1 MTVASSLAR
10 RLLRHLLDRSEGLPR
25 ALWQPLRACALI
37 AHWGSLRR
45 CKVTTAMDSE
55 WRHELEALQ
64 RLLARQQLQIDA
76 LHKQLGAPADDDAEE
91 VDVPAAEYR
100 RVFLVGT
107 LFLLY
112 DSAMMLTIAFASGRG
127 DEGNLGQVESVIW
140 PICWTV
146 MFGIL
151 LGTIDSSVAG
161 RHALLLIRC
170 WLSSQV
176 VIIPILYWSSGK
188 YEEAVFMFFVFI
200 VNTIYWSWL
209 GKVVLEILRKRGVG
223 LATQAEHYS
232 NRALKVLGFQI
243 LLGIAA
249 LAQGVNGRESYA
261 RLYATFVFSVAL
273 SCVWIFMV
281 VIYDVCSVDGRA
293 AVKLRLSPLQAMA
306 LATSG
311 LYALS
316 GLAAYL
322 IANQRRPSKRAAKAA
337 GYLMMISGLISMA
350 GVGRLV
356 YVARRGHDVPPAA
369 SVKPVDA
376 LGSLDLP
383 GA

>member
-1 MTVASSLAR
+1 MRCKKKPVVTPASSLAQ
-10 RLLRHLLDRSEGLPR
+10 RLLAARGCQ
-25 ALWQPLRACALI
+25 ALWQPLRARAPI

-45 CKVTTAMDSE
+45 CKATTAMDE
-55 WRHELEALQ
+55 WRSELEALQ
-64 RLLARQQLQIDA
+64 RLLASQQLQIEM
-76 LHKQLGAPADDDAEE
+76 LQKQLGVPADAAEE

-112 DSAMMLTIAFASGRG
+112 DSAMMLIITFASGRG

-151 LGTIDSSVAG
+151 LGTMDSSVAG

-188 YEEAVFMFFVFI
+188 YEEAIFMLFVFI
-200 VNTIYWSWL
+200 VNLIYWSWL
-209 GKVVLEILRKRGVG
+209 GKVVLEILRARGG

-232 NRALKVLGFQI
+232 VRALKVLGFQI

-322 IANQRRPSKRAAKAA
+322 IANQRRPSKRAANGA
-337 GYLMMISGLISMA
+337 GYLMMVSGLVS
-350 GVGRLV
+350 RLAA
-356 YVARRGHDVPPAA
+356 VARRGQDIPPAS

-376 LGSLDLP
+376 LGSLDVL

>member
-1 MTVASSLAR
+1 MEAA
-10 RLLRHLLDRSEGLPR
+10 
-25 ALWQPLRACALI
+25 
-37 AHWGSLRR
+37 
-45 CKVTTAMDSE
+45 E
-55 WRHELEALQ
+55 WRNELEALQ
-64 RLLARQQLQIDA
+64 RLLAKQQSQIEGLQ
-76 LHKQLGAPADDDAEE
+76 KQLGVSAPEDEA
-91 VDVPAAEYR
+91 DVPASEYR
-100 RVFLVGT
+100 RVFLVGA
-107 LFLLY
+107 LFLLCNNV
-112 DSAMMLTIAFASGRG
+112 MMLTIAFASGRG
-127 DEGNLGQVESVIW
+127 NEGNLGQVHSVIW

-146 MFGIL
+146 LFGIL
-151 LGTIDSSVAG
+151 LGTMDSSAAG

-170 WLSSQV
+170 WFSSQV
-176 VIIPILYWSSGK
+176 VIIPIVYWSSGE
-188 YEEAVFMFFVFI
+188 YEEAVFMLFVFI
-200 VNTIYWSWL
+200 ANLIYWSWL
-209 GKVVLEILRKRGVG
+209 GKVVVEILRGRGRRQ
-223 LATQAEHYS
+223 TQAAHYT
-232 NRALKVLGFQI
+232 RAALKVLGFQI

-316 GLAAYL
+316 GRAAYL

-337 GYLMMISGLISMA
+337 GYLMMVSGLVSMMV
-350 GVGRLV
+350 VGRLV
-356 YVARRGHDVPPAA
+356 AVARRGHDIPPAA
-369 SVKPVDA
+369 SVKPVGA
-376 LGSLDLP
+376 LGSLDVL

>member
-1 MTVASSLAR
+1 M
-10 RLLRHLLDRSEGLPR
+10 E
-25 ALWQPLRACALI
+25 
-37 AHWGSLRR
+37 
-45 CKVTTAMDSE
+45 SE

-64 RLLARQQLQIDA
+64 RLLANQQKQIEVLQ
-76 LHKQLGAPADDDAEE
+76 KQVGVPADDDAEE
-91 VDVPAAEYR
+91 VDIPAAEYR
-100 RVFLVGT
+100 RVFLVAI

-127 DEGNLGQVESVIW
+127 NEGNLGQVESVIW

-146 MFGIL
+146 AFGIL
-151 LGTIDSSVAG
+151 LGTMDSSAAG

-170 WLSSQV
+170 WFSSQV
-176 VIIPILYWSSGK
+176 VIIPIVYWSSGE
-188 YEEAVFMFFVFI
+188 YEEAVFMLFVFI
-200 VNTIYWSWL
+200 ANLIYWSWL
-209 GKVVLEILRKRGVG
+209 GKVVVEILRGRGRRQ
-223 LATQAEHYS
+223 TQAAHYT
-232 NRALKVLGFQI
+232 RAALKVLGFQI

-261 RLYATFVFSVAL
+261 RLYATFVFSTAL

-337 GYLMMISGLISMA
+337 GYLMMVSGLVSMMV
-350 GVGRLV
+350 VGRLV
-356 YVARRGHDVPPAA
+356 AVARRGHDIPPAA
-369 SVKPVDA
+369 SVKPVGA
-376 LGSLDLP
+376 LGSLDVL

>member
-1 MTVASSLAR
+1 M
-10 RLLRHLLDRSEGLPR
+10 E
-25 ALWQPLRACALI
+25 
-37 AHWGSLRR
+37 AH
-45 CKVTTAMDSE
+45 E
-55 WRHELEALQ
+55 WRNELEALQ
-64 RLLARQQLQIDA
+64 RLLASQQLQIEM
-76 LHKQLGAPADDDAEE
+76 LQKQLGVPADAAEE

-112 DSAMMLTIAFASGRG
+112 DSAMMLIITFASGRG

-146 MFGIL
+146 AFGIL
-151 LGTIDSSVAG
+151 LGTMDSSAAG

-170 WLSSQV
+170 WFSSQV
-176 VIIPILYWSSGK
+176 VIIPIVYWSSGE
-188 YEEAVFMFFVFI
+188 YEEAVFMLFVFI
-200 VNTIYWSWL
+200 ANLIYWSWL
-209 GKVVLEILRKRGVG
+209 GKVVVEILRGRGRRQ
-223 LATQAEHYS
+223 TQAAHYT
-232 NRALKVLGFQI
+232 RAALKVLGFQI

-261 RLYATFVFSVAL
+261 RLYATFVFSTAL

-322 IANQRRPSKRAAKAA
+322 IANQRRPSKQAAKAA
-337 GYLMMISGLISMA
+337 GYLMMVSGLVSMA
-350 GVGRLV
+350 FVGRLV

>member
-1 MTVASSLAR
+1 
-10 RLLRHLLDRSEGLPR
+10 
-25 ALWQPLRACALI
+25 
-37 AHWGSLRR
+37 
-45 CKVTTAMDSE
+45 MDSE

-146 MFGIL
+146 IFGIL

-232 NRALKVLGFQI
+232 VRALKVLGFQI

-337 GYLMMISGLISMA
+337 GYLMMVSGLVSMMV
-350 GVGRLV
+350 VGRLV
-356 YVARRGHDVPPAA
+356 AVARRGHDVPPAA

-376 LGSLDLP
+376 LGSLDVL

>member
-1 MTVASSLAR
+1 
-10 RLLRHLLDRSEGLPR
+10 
-25 ALWQPLRACALI
+25 
-37 AHWGSLRR
+37 
-45 CKVTTAMDSE
+45 MDAQ
-55 WRHELEALQ
+55 WRNELEALQ
-64 RLLARQQLQIDA
+64 QLLASQQSQIITLQ
-76 LHKQLGAPADDDAEE
+76 KKLGVSTPEDEA
-91 VDVPAAEYR
+91 DVPAAEYR
-100 RVFLVGT
+100 RVFLVGA
-107 LFLLY
+107 LFLLCNNV
-112 DSAMMLTIAFASGRG
+112 MMLTIAFASGRG
-127 DEGNLGQVESVIW
+127 NEGNLGQVESVIW

-151 LGTIDSSVAG
+151 LGTMDSSVAG

-188 YEEAVFMFFVFI
+188 YEEAVFMLFVFI
-200 VNTIYWSWL
+200 VNLIYWSWL
-209 GKVVLEILRKRGVG
+209 GKVVLEILRKRGR

-232 NRALKVLGFQI
+232 VRALKVLGFQI

-322 IANQRRPSKRAAKAA
+322 IANQRRPSKRAANGA
-337 GYLMMISGLISMA
+337 GYLMMVSGLVSMMV
-350 GVGRLV
+350 VGRLV
-356 YVARRGHDVPPAA
+356 AVARRGHDVPPAA